1 MLDHLK
7 RRGIDMSD
15 ILHTA
20 QSLHHDHVQATAFG
34 LATNWID
41 RRQYAEGY
49 GATVPPQRDVRIDFR
64 FPSMAAFV
72 GAHRKTLEDA

>member
-1 MLDHLK
+1 MLEHLAE
-7 RRGIDMSD
+7 RGLEKKD

-41 RRQYAEGY
+41 RRQASEGY
-49 GATVPPQRDVRIDFR
+49 GATMPPEAEVRIDFH

-72 GAHRKTLEDA
+72 DAHRSIQSP

>member
-7 RRGIDMSD
+7 RRAVNKSD

-41 RRQYAEGY
+41 WRQDVEGY
-49 GATVPPQRDVRIDFR
+49 GATVPPQQDVRIDFR

-72 GAHRKTLEDA
+72 EAHRKAVGDA